1 MIRLC
6 CFIGLSSLVIQ
17 RTLTLFLRSSAPQR
31 KSSAKMRSQL
41 VAALLMLA
49 TPIFAVPTKDSDC
62 DTIVRPHE
70 SIQKA
75 IDKAKRGDKIVVE
88 AGVYYEQLTIT
99 KDGIHLIGKNAVL
112 KPPKNGLTT
121 NFCTGLT
128 KSFPPTETDTNAGI
142 CIYGKGFVLDTYNRT
157 LQHRK
162 IFRVGEYIKDVVV
175 TGFNITGF
183 SGENIALIGGKDVK
197 ISKNYLIDAI
207 QYGFLTVG
215 SEGTMAEKNVIT
227 SNFPVVPFI
236 GMCMDD
242 KSDAKFKDND
252 ISNYYIALCGQ
263 TPGGEMCKNAV
274 KNCCYGAFID
284 PGVKGMKVVENTI
297 SGRNPGCMPK
307 DGTGLVVFGASDTVV
322 VRNTIENIRN
332 NGTGVGIF
340 VGDDE
345 ATGAKAMGNVFR
357 KNRLRD
363 NDLDIIPLASA
374 NDSVF
379 KQNVCEGAL
388 TPGFCNN

>member
-1 MIRLC
+1 
-6 CFIGLSSLVIQ
+6 
-17 RTLTLFLRSSAPQR
+17 
-31 KSSAKMRSQL
+31 MRFQTI
-41 VAALLMLA
+41 AALLMLA
-49 TPIFAVPTKDSDC
+49 PPAFAAPAPTKDSDC
-62 DTIVRPHE
+62 DITVKPTE

-75 IDKAKRGDKIVVE
+75 INKAKRGDKIIVE

-112 KPPKNGLTT
+112 KPPQNGYTK

-128 KSFPPTETDTNAGI
+128 RNFPPDETDTDAGI
-142 CIYGKGFVLDTYNRT
+142 CIYGDGFDLAPYPYNRT

-162 IFRVGEYIKDVVV
+162 VSKVGDYVKDVVV
-175 TGFNITGF
+175 TGFNVTGF
-183 SGENIALIGGKDVK
+183 SGENVAIIGGKNVK

-215 SEGTMAEKNVIT
+215 SKGTVAERNVIT
-227 SNFPVVPFI
+227 SNFPFVPFI

-242 KSDAKFKDND
+242 KSDAMFKDND

-263 TPGGEMCKNAV
+263 TPGGEMRKNTV
-274 KNCCYGAFID
+274 TNCCYGPFID
-284 PGVKGMKVVENTI
+284 PGVKGMKVIENTI
-297 SGRNPGCMPK
+297 SGRNPGCMPA
-307 DGTGLVVFGASDTVV
+307 DGTGLIVLGAINTIVE
-322 VRNTIENIRN
+322 RNTIENIRN
-332 NGTGVGIF
+332 NGTGLGIY

-345 ATGAKAMGNVFR
+345 ATGTKATGNEFK
-357 KNRLRD
+357 KNRLRN
-363 NDLDIIPLASA
+363 NDLDIIPAASA

-379 KQNVCEGAL
+379 KNNVCEGTL